1 MKLVSFAVVS
11 FLAATASAGF
21 SANLG
26 NADYNIHQL
35 EKRDMGKDIRKKLE
49 EEIERGQKHYR
60 ENKDRYQTMKGREKR
75 LKVKVFQVKLN
86 LAVFSKESQPYG
98 LKTQHVKAQSE
109 YEKQRAVTFE
119 QYKLMMDI
127 KARLYRW
134 IGELSTWVE
143 NQQKLKDHNR
153 KNPRNPLGVTS
164 RSNYNKEILARQIST
179 ICGSIKGLSVTR
191 DGLKSRSSNIYE
203 KLITPGSN
211 KVLLRGQYT
220 KVHEDL
226 VHTKETVWMN
236 DVFCAHMT
244 ELHKKLFGAQK

>member
-11 FLAATASAGF
+11 FLAATVSAGF
-21 SANLG
+21 SATFG
-26 NADYNIHQL
+26 NVDYNIHQL

-49 EEIERGQKHYR
+49 GEIKLGQDHYKK
-60 ENKDRYQTMKGREKR
+60 NKDRYQDMKNREKR
-75 LKVKVFQVKLN
+75 LEVKIFQVKLN

-109 YEKQRAVTFE
+109 YEKQRDVTFE

-127 KARLYRW
+127 KERLYRW
-134 IGELSTWVE
+134 IGELSTWAE
-143 NQQKLKDHNR
+143 NQEKLKDHNR

-203 KLITPGSN
+203 RLLVPGSN
-211 KVLLRGQYT
+211 KVVLRGQYI
-220 KVHEDL
+220 KVSENLVKVKEDI
-226 VHTKETVWMN
+226 WMN